1 MRGKWDGGCDKEADC
16 IAVERSDW
24 FVRLRSVR
32 FCVCRWTAKFLCSIG
47 KINKSFGVGHPNTR
61 VACCTATILLA
72 GGLLLS
78 TVSIGAA
85 EDEAKPA
92 EKAEQKPP
100 EEQAKQE
107 EQKPDDQAKAK
118 EQAEARIREEIEQY
132 RAAAAALGPTAGTAE
147 CVWTGRRVASLLW
160 RDDMDTALRY
170 IGLYDRFGCS
180 QQHLKLAFRCM
191 IE

>member
-1 MRGKWDGGCDKEADC
+1 M
-16 IAVERSDW
+16 
-24 FVRLRSVR
+24 
-32 FCVCRWTAKFLCSIG
+32 
-47 KINKSFGVGHPNTR
+47 R

-78 TVSIGAA
+78 TVSIGVA

-92 EKAEQKPP
+92 EKAEQTPP

-147 CVWTGRRVASLLW
+147 CVWTGRRIASLLW

-191 IE
+191 IEQGPIDPKAQDRLAARVQSCWLDPQGVTTAASRANGGSTARNGTIPN